1 MGKTSYDIASE
12 ARHLASELMDIADAD
27 GVIDEE
33 RYDAWMEESLGIYA
47 ETRDKLQ
54 ALKAVKLRLAAEAD
68 ILKADAKAIAQR
80 AKRLDDD
87 VKRLTGY
94 QKDLLLAHR
103 ELNPGADK
111 VDTTDGS
118 YVRLTKRKRYEVAV
132 PEGSFLHDLTWGCP
146 HARHAVESCDVLD
159 FVHYP
164 PPKPD
169 KRAITK
175 AIADG
180 TVTADDFA
188 EMGIKV
194 EVTTIEHVQE
204 GR

>member
-12 ARHLASELMDIADAD
+12 ARHLAAELMDIADAD
-27 GVIDEE
+27 GVVDDE
-33 RYDAWMEESLGIYA
+33 RYDAWVEESLGIYA

-54 ALKAVKLRLAAEAD
+54 ALKAVKLRLSAEAD
-68 ILKADAKAIAQR
+68 ILKTDAKAIAQR

-87 VKRLTGY
+87 VKRLVGY

-103 ELNPGADK
+103 ELHPGVDK

-118 YVRLTKRKRYEVAV
+118 YVRLTERKRYEVAV
-132 PEGSFLHDLTWGCP
+132 PDWVVVDDHTMEKWF
-146 HARHAVESCDVLD
+146 AER
-159 FVHYP
+159 P

-169 KRAITK
+169 KRAITR
-175 AIADG
+175 AVADG
-180 TVTADDFA
+180 VVTADDFA
-188 EMGIKV
+188 EMGIEV

>member
-1 MGKTSYDIASE
+1 MSKTSYDIASE
-12 ARHLASELMDIADAD
+12 ARHLAAELMDIADAD

-54 ALKAVKLRLAAEAD
+54 ALKAVKLRLSAEAD
-68 ILKADAKAIAQR
+68 ILKTDAKAIAQR

-94 QKDLLLAHR
+94 QHDLLLAHR
-103 ELNPGADK
+103 ELNPGTDK

-118 YVRLTKRKRYEVAV
+118 YVRLTKRKHYEVAV
-132 PEGSFLHDLTWGCP
+132 PDWSAID
-146 HARHAVESCDVLD
+146 ESALEKW
-159 FVHYP
+159 FGERP
-164 PPKPD
+164 APKPD
-169 KRAITK
+169 KRAITR
-175 AIADG
+175 AVADG

-188 EMGIKV
+188 EMGIEV

>member
-12 ARHLASELMDIADAD
+12 ARHLAAELMDIADAD

-54 ALKAVKLRLAAEAD
+54 ALKAVKLRLAAEAH
-68 ILKADAKAIAQR
+68 ILKTDAKAIAQR

-87 VKRLTGY
+87 VKRLVGY

-103 ELNPGADK
+103 ELNPGVNK

-118 YVRLTKRKRYEVAV
+118 YVRLTERKRYEVNV
-132 PEGSFLHDLTWGCP
+132 PAQDLLRVADGAPKWF
-146 HARHAVESCDVLD
+146 AER
-159 FVHYP
+159 P

-169 KRAITK
+169 KRAITR
-175 AIADG
+175 AVADG
-180 TVTADDFA
+180 VVTADDFA

>member
-1 MGKTSYDIASE
+1 MGKTSYEIASE
-12 ARHLASELMDIADAD
+12 ARHLAAELMDIADAD
-27 GVIDEE
+27 GVVDDE
-33 RYDAWMEESLGIYA
+33 RYDAWLEESLGIYA

-68 ILKADAKAIAQR
+68 ILKTDAKAIAQR

-87 VKRLTGY
+87 VKRLVGY
-94 QKDLLLAHR
+94 QHDLLLAHR
-103 ELNPGADK
+103 ELNPGVNK

-118 YVRLTKRKRYEVAV
+118 YVRLTERKRYEVNV
-132 PEGSFLHDLTWGCP
+132 P
-146 HARHAVESCDVLD
+146 D
-159 FVHYP
+159 FGLSLEYLGAEKWFAERP

-169 KRAITK
+169 KRAITR
-175 AIADG
+175 AVADG
-180 TVTADDFA
+180 VVTVEVFAD
-188 EMGIKV
+188 MGIEV